1 MAENKR
7 TRRCALY
14 ARVSTDRQAN
24 VIDGSLDQQRDA
36 LQSDIENRMR
46 LGGTGV
52 WQVHD
57 LYVDE
62 GESGKSLDRP
72 AMQRMIADIRAGK
85 VDTVITPKLDRISR
99 SLPDFYILLRLF
111 QENGVEFICLRE
123 RFDTTTST
131 GRAVLKMMLV
141 FAELE
146 REQTSER
153 TKEAYKARAKKGIR
167 SGGRVWGYN
176 LNPDRPGVYLVNEE
190 QSKDVQR
197 IFDTYEKEK
206 SCVRVIAM
214 LKENGITTPR
224 YKSRRGNEGGGVYP
238 TKQTV
243 LNILR
248 NRYYIGELKA
258 EDGWTKGEHKGIID
272 PKQFE
277 RVQSILEH
285 SGEFRRQRALKDGSK
300 PYVYLLRG
308 IIRCGL
314 CGNVMTPKPGKD
326 AKRYPYYVCTRVA
339 NYGGDGCDAP
349 HLPAQ
354 AIEEH
359 VLGVLRGMSTDE
371 ERLKVLV
378 SRSTELQNKTMQ
390 ELERDSQ
397 RIQREK
403 AKLQERIDPL
413 IEAIEQGGAS
423 ASRSVMDRLAKLEA
437 EQEDLMRGEEK
448 VEERREE
455 LRATMSEYE
464 TVVQAY
470 RGLADALNS
479 EEDRESLSDL
489 VATIVEQ
496 IIWRPAPDPS
506 GKHKYSGGSYN
517 YVLFDNPL
525 LSHEFKKARRL
536 EEGESSLQG
545 QDWLFIL
552 DELREEF
559 RACEA
564 MGMKIPKVA

>member
-1 MAENKR
+1 MEDHKR
-7 TRRCALY
+7 TRRCGLY

-24 VIDGSLDQQRDA
+24 VIDGSLDQQRDS

-85 VDTVITPKLDRISR
+85 VDTVITPKLYRISR
-99 SLPDFYILLRLF
+99 SLPDFYILLKLF

-153 TKEAYKARAKKGIR
+153 TKDAMLARSKKGLR
-167 SGGRVWGYN
+167 NGGRVWGYD
-176 LNPDRPGVYLVNEE
+176 LNKDRPGVYLVSD
-190 QSKDVQR
+190 QQKHDIHK
-197 IFDTYEKEK
+197 IFDTYERAK
-206 SCVRVIAM
+206 SCVQVIAK
-214 LKENGITTPR
+214 LKEEGIRPPA
-224 YKSRRGNEGGGVYP
+224 YKSRRGMERGGAYP

-243 LNILR
+243 INILR
-248 NRYYIGELKA
+248 NRFYIGEVRHG
-258 EDGWTKGEHKGIID
+258 ETWYKGEHQAIID
-272 PKQFE
+272 PEQFE
-277 RVQSILEH
+277 RVQALLAH
-285 SGEFRRQRALKDGSK
+285 AGEFRRQRALKDGSK

-359 VLGVLRGMSTDE
+359 FLSILRGLSTDE

-403 AKLQERIDPL
+403 SKLQERIAPFV
-413 IEAIEQGGAS
+413 EAIEQGGAS
-423 ASRSVMDRLAKLEA
+423 ASRSVMDRLSKLEA
-437 EQEDLMRGEEK
+437 ELEDLERGAEK
-448 VEERREE
+448 VEQRREE
-455 LRATMSEYE
+455 LRAKMSDYD
-464 TVVQAY
+464 TVVRAY
-470 RGLADALNS
+470 RGLAEALKS
-479 EEDRESLSDL
+479 DEDRESLSDL

-496 IIWRPAPDPS
+496 ITWTPATDPT
-506 GKHKYSGGSYN
+506 GKHKYSGGSYD
-517 YVLFDNPL
+517 YILFDNPL

-536 EEGESSLQG
+536 EMDESSSYG
-545 QDWLFIL
+545 QDWLPRL
-552 DELREEF
+552 GSNQRPTD
-559 RACEA
+559 
-564 MGMKIPKVA
+564 